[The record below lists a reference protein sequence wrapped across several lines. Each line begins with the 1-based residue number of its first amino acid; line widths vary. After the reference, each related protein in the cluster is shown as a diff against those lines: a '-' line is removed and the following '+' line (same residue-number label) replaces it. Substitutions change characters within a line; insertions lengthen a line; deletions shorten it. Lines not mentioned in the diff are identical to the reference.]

1 MVFVW
6 YTKTEK
12 QSNRV
17 EMTIFV
23 LQYNHNVRTIHSVL
37 PSLTTDGALASGG
50 DFIGVTCL
58 TTFTA
63 GSGPGNSSTPACN
76 ITINNDLLVEQ
87 DETFSLT
94 AAIQNSN
101 GQSAQFSAG
110 GDSASTTITE
120 IDGQLIMFAVFT
132 FLYNVYR
139 EIEIFGFWST
149 YQIANSMCMNSNDVP

>member
-1 MVFVW
+1 M
-6 YTKTEK
+6 
-12 QSNRV
+12 
-17 EMTIFV
+17 
-23 LQYNHNVRTIHSVL
+23 
-37 PSLTTDGALASGG
+37 
-50 DFIGVTCL
+50 
-58 TTFTA
+58 
-63 GSGPGNSSTPACN
+63 
-76 ITINNDLLVEQ
+76 EQ

>member
-1 MVFVW
+1 MLQFIKSDDCVLYVMTLRDVRVMKICVQSKFV
-6 YTKTEK
+6 K
-12 QSNRV
+12 S
-17 EMTIFV
+17 TI
-23 LQYNHNVRTIHSVL
+23 
-37 PSLTTDGALASGG
+37 SLTTDGALASGG